1 MLGGIA
7 RKVQSSKASGNFM
20 ITADS
25 AVLPATGRKYTEPS
39 ETPITSGSSH
49 AIVFM
54 LRECW
59 MNLHLP
65 PPNA

>member
-1 MLGGIA
+1 
-7 RKVQSSKASGNFM
+7 
-20 ITADS
+20 
-25 AVLPATGRKYTEPS
+25 LPATGRKYTEPS